1 MLREQ
6 RTDGTWRCFRRSC
19 RRSRCRRHRTTSRGC
34 TCCCVDTSSDRAD
47 TTLSLQRQHSHF
59 TPQRSIVITVSAC
72 VCVCVCVRVCLS
84 AIIIIIFGTARS
96 IFTIF
101 MHVDYGRC
109 SVLLRQRNDL
119 MYFRFCGWRHICT
132 QAEAARRRRQ
142 AEAARLT
149 RTQPWACRVRTP
161 ADSGSSGLLLAVRVY

>member
-47 TTLSLQRQHSHF
+47 TTLSLQRQHSQF
-59 TPQRSIVITVSAC
+59 TPPPIGQRSIVIGLTVSACVLVQCMSVCVYACVRAC
-72 VCVCVCVRVCLS
+72 VCVCVCACVRVRVCLS
-84 AIIIIIFGTARS
+84 AIIIIIFGAARS
-96 IFTIF
+96 IFAIF

-119 MYFRFCGWRHICT
+119 MYFRFYG
-132 QAEAARRRRQ
+132 
-142 AEAARLT
+142 
-149 RTQPWACRVRTP
+149 
-161 ADSGSSGLLLAVRVY
+161 